1 MSTRWFGQR
10 VERRE
15 DQRLLTG
22 TGSFLDDA
30 GHDALA
36 AAFVRSPHAH
46 ARITGVDVSGALDVD
61 GLVAVYTWDDL
72 DGRAAEPLPLLIP
85 HPDLTHPRTQLALAH
100 HEVNHVGEAVVMVI
114 AVDRYVAEDACERIV
129 VDYEPLPAV
138 VGIAAALAAAH
149 LVHDDV
155 PGNAAGTTTQE
166 LGDARAAIAAA
177 PRNLELDLW
186 IERSLSSP
194 LEGRGVHARWDGA
207 DGRLHLRTSTQTAT
221 GVRAAVASILG
232 LADVAVDVV
241 VPDVGGGFGTK
252 VMHPF
257 PEEVLVPW
265 AAMRLDAEVKW
276 VEDRYEHF
284 VSATHERAQQHHVR
298 VGFDDD
304 GTILGLEVEF
314 FHDTGAY
321 SPYGIVLPI
330 ITATQLP
337 GPYRHRNYRVTF
349 TSLYTNTV
357 TCTPYRGAG
366 RPQGCFVMERT
377 MDRVAEELGL
387 DRAEVRRRNLI
398 QPDELPYD
406 FQMTFQDGRPLIY
419 DSGNYPALLDA
430 LLALVGWDDFG
441 AVRAAAAAEG
451 RTVGIGMAAYV
462 EGTGVG
468 PYEGGHVHVETNG
481 RVVVATGLTSQGQ
494 GHETVFAQIVADE
507 LGVHVDDVHV
517 TTGDTRRMPY
527 AVGTYASRAA
537 VMSGNA
543 VAVAARGVRAKAL
556 HIAADAL
563 EAAPEDL
570 DIVDGF
576 VHVRGTPSRG
586 IPLAQVAV
594 LSNPLRYAF
603 SKEAQAATQFATPAD
618 VDVAPVPDDSEPGL
632 EVRDYFST
640 VRSTFA
646 SGMHAA
652 VVEVDPGTAAITV
665 LRYAVVHD
673 CGTLINPMLVEG
685 QIHGG
690 VAQGVAGALLERVA
704 YDDAGNLVNAS
715 FMDFLMPYVTE
726 LPTAEIAHRETPSPL
741 NPLGIKGA
749 GEAGV
754 IPGSA
759 CIAAAI
765 EDAVGVRI
773 ERMPISPSELWA
785 LRATGQAVPPC
796 P

>member
-1 MSTRWFGQR
+1 VSTRWFGER

-22 TGSFLDDA
+22 AGRYLDDA

-46 ARITGVDVSGALDVD
+46 ARVTGVDVSGALDVD

-72 DGRAAEPLPLLIP
+72 PGRLADPLPLLIP
-85 HPDLTHPRTQLALAH
+85 HPDLNHPRTQHALARG
-100 HEVNHVGEAVVMVI
+100 EVNHVGEAVVMVV
-114 AVDRYVAEDACERIV
+114 ATDRYLAEDAAERIV

-138 VGIAAALAAAH
+138 VGIDAARAAAR
-149 LVHDDV
+149 LVHEDV
-155 PGNAAGTTTQE
+155 PGNVAAVTTQE

-177 PRNLELDLW
+177 PRVLELDLE

-194 LEGRGVHARWDGA
+194 LEGRGVHARWDA
-207 DGRLHLRTSTQTAT
+207 DDGRLRLRTSTQTST
-221 GVRAAVASILG
+221 GVRAAVANILD
-232 LADVAVDVV
+232 LPDVAVDVV
-241 VPDVGGGFGTK
+241 TPDVGGGFGTK
-252 VMHPF
+252 VVHPF

-265 AAMRLDAEVKW
+265 AAMALGREVKW

-284 VSATHERAQQHHVR
+284 VSATHERGQQHHVR
-298 VGFDDD
+298 VGFDDA
-304 GTILGLEVEF
+304 GTVLGMEVEF
-314 FHDTGAY
+314 WHDTGAY
-321 SPYGIVLPI
+321 TPYGIVLPI

-337 GPYRHRNYRVTF
+337 GPYRHRHYRVTF

-357 TCTPYRGAG
+357 TVTPYRGAG

-377 MDRVAEELGL
+377 MDRIAAELGL

-398 QPDELPYD
+398 GPDEFPYD

-419 DSGNYPALLDA
+419 DSGDYPAVLARLE
-430 LLALVGWDDFG
+430 ALVGWDGF
-441 AVRAAAAAEG
+441 AAERAAAAAEG
-451 RTVGIGMAAYV
+451 RRLGIGLACYV

-481 RVVVATGLTSQGQ
+481 RVMVATGLTSQGQ
-494 GHETVFAQIVADE
+494 GHETVFAQIVAEE
-507 LGVHVDDVHV
+507 LGVDVADVHV
-517 TTGDTRRMPY
+517 TTGDTRRFPY

-543 VAVAARGVRAKAL
+543 VALAARAVRAKAVR
-556 HIAADAL
+556 IAAEAL

-570 DIVDGF
+570 DIAGGV

-586 IPLAQVAV
+586 IPLSQVAV
-594 LSNPLRYAF
+594 LSNPLRYSF
-603 SKEAQAATQFATPAD
+603 SREAQAATQFASPAD
-618 VDVAPVPDDSEPGL
+618 PDVAPVPDGEQPGL
-632 EVRDYFST
+632 EAREYYSP

-646 SGMHAA
+646 AGMHAA
-652 VVEVDPGTAAITV
+652 VVEVDPETGDVAI

-673 CGTLINPMLVEG
+673 CGPLINPMLVEG

-704 YDDAGNLVNAS
+704 YDEAGNLTNAS
-715 FMDFLMPYVTE
+715 FMDFLMPYLSEV
-726 LPTAEIAHRETPSPL
+726 PTPVVDHLETPSPL

-759 CIAAAI
+759 CLAAAI
-765 EDAVGVRI
+765 EDAVGLRI
-773 ERMPISPSELWA
+773 DRMPISPPELWA
-785 LRATGQAVPPC
+785 ALAGREVGA
-796 P
+796 